1 MAKYELPI
9 YGEND
14 EIVKTYQTDL
24 VRYGILEDALAIQEN
39 LNTMKPREQIN
50 QINSIIQRVFKGLTI
65 EELHDADLGDV
76 RNLFNQIVSISDK
89 ATTNK
94 TVNQKN

>member
-14 EIVKTYQTDL
+14 EIIKTHETDL

-39 LNTMKPREQIN
+39 LDKFSPREQIN

-65 EELHDADLGDV
+65 EELHNADLGDV
-76 RNLFNQIVSISDK
+76 RNLFQQIISISDK
-89 ATTNK
+89 ATVK